1 MKVRYL
7 KQNALDTLR
16 SNIGQNL
23 DDYRSGDFQYL
34 EMDSAF
40 TFTHATEIDL
50 PALTALRDPTGGQ
63 FFEAEN
69 CAILHG
75 ALKNLSPYEARD
87 ERLWVFLT
95 HTTLLDHGRKR
106 WPIPPDDGDAV
117 KHIAQHFFA
126 RDKRQIE
133 RDNVGSRLWWM
144 GHLCARIAGV
154 DQGEALEAFLFRSDV
169 RANLV
174 ERPTT
179 SQASGLFGAILRRLV
194 ISYKGKKSLF
204 ERATF
209 RRLMMEVNSVGGYKL
224 LDCLPPAT
232 VDSLIDS
239 LIADRLA
246 VAEL

>member
-7 KQNALDTLR
+7 KQSAVEGLR
-16 SNIGQNL
+16 SNIAQNL
-23 DDYRSGDFQYL
+23 DAYRSGEFEYL
-34 EMDSAF
+34 DTDPSF
-40 TFTHATEIDL
+40 TFEHITDVDL
-50 PALTALRDPTGGQ
+50 DALAALHEPKGVQ

-69 CAILHG
+69 CTILHT

-87 ERLWVFLT
+87 ERLWTFLT
-95 HTTLLDHGRKR
+95 HTVLLNHGRKR
-106 WPIPPDDGDAV
+106 WPIPADDEHAV

-144 GHLCARIAGV
+144 GHLCARIQDV

-179 SQASGLFGAILRRLV
+179 SQATGLFGAILRRLV
-194 ISYKGKKSLF
+194 TSYKGKKNLF
-204 ERATF
+204 ERAAF
-209 RRLMMEVNSVGGYKL
+209 RKLMMEVNSVGGYKL
-224 LDCLPPAT
+224 LDCLPPKA
-232 VDSLIDS
+232 VESILDR
-239 LIADRLA
+239 LIADKLA
-246 VAEL
+246 LSEL